1 MSATANFSRWAT
13 EIAND
18 PLYPKGLAKDEETV
32 ALYVLITEALAAA
45 AAEGQASGRTPPVAW
60 IPSEPRRHYLN

>member
-32 ALYVLITEALAAA
+32 ALYVLITEALAVA
-45 AAEGQASGRTPPVAW
+45 AAEGQASGHTPPVAW
-60 IPSEPRRHYLN
+60 IPSEHRRHYLN

>member
-32 ALYVLITEALAAA
+32 ALYVLLTEALAAA
-45 AAEGQASGRTPPVAW
+45 AAEGQADGHTPPVTW
-60 IPSEPRRHYLN
+60 IPSEPRHHYLN